1 MSLRPTDAES
11 ELQGTTGNPKG
22 VVLTQ
27 GALAAAT
34 YSNLSGWDLP
44 ADAIPITISYLPL
57 AHIYGVSQAL
67 PFSASGFELTSSSYS
82 ERSSSMSLPKVVRL
96 GIPLVLHCV

>member
-1 MSLRPTDAES
+1 
-11 ELQGTTGNPKG
+11 
-22 VVLTQ
+22 VLTQ

-44 ADAIPITISYLPL
+44 ADAIPITLSYLPL
-57 AHIYGVSQAL
+57 AHIYGVSPIL
-67 PFSASGFELTSSSYS
+67 PFSVSEHGLTSSSHS
-82 ERSSSMSLPKVVRL
+82 ERSSSMSLLKVVRL

>member
-1 MSLRPTDAES
+1 MPLRPTDTES
-11 ELQGTTGNPKG
+11 TLKGTTDDPKG

-44 ADAIPITISYLPL
+44 TDATPITLSYLPL
-57 AHIYGVSQAL
+57 AHIYGVSLIL
-67 PFSASGFELTSSSYS
+67 PFSVT
-82 ERSSSMSLPKVVRL
+82 
-96 GIPLVLHCV
+96 